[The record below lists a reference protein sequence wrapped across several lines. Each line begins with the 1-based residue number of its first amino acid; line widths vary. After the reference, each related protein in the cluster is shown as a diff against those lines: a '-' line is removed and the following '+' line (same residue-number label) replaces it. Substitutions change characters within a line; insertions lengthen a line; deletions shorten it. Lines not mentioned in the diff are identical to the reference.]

1 MEGGNAMNEK
11 QKKLAIVFDFD
22 GTIADGK
29 LVMFDI
35 VNSLSDKYDF
45 EKLDLKDLSWLSDMG
60 ARQFFIHL
68 GVNIIKLPALVSEVK
83 RKMFLRLDEI
93 KPFFGIKDVILKL
106 KQEGNIVGVLTSNTL
121 ENAQKFLSSHDMN
134 IFDFI
139 YESSSILS
147 KSIALRKMMK
157 EQQLDNDQ
165 IIYIGDEIRDIKSC
179 RKVDIKIIS
188 VAWGFNS
195 KRSLKENKPDYLV
208 DKPDEIL
215 KICREYSTAA

>member
-1 MEGGNAMNEK
+1 MEGGNAMNKK
-11 QKKLAIVFDFD
+11 QKKLAVVFDFD
-22 GTIADGK
+22 GTLADGK
-29 LVMFDI
+29 LIMFDI

-68 GVNIIKLPALVSEVK
+68 GVNIIKLPTFISEVK
-83 RKMFLRLDEI
+83 RKMFLRIDEV

-121 ENAQKFLSSHDMN
+121 ENAQKFLSNHDMN

-139 YESSSILS
+139 YESNSILS
-147 KSIALRKMMK
+147 KSITLKKMMR
-157 EQQLDNDQ
+157 EQQLENSQ
-165 IIYIGDEIRDIKSC
+165 ILYVGDEIRDIKSC

-195 KRSLKENKPDYLV
+195 KKSLQENNPDYLV
-208 DKPDEIL
+208 DEPKEIL
-215 KICREYSTAA
+215 EICRGFSF